1 MTDPSLLLTTSGVDA
16 DEPYGGRD
24 PAQELYAH
32 AAGVLANAQA
42 LEASAGDPG
51 TVAALAPTLACFE
64 TSLAALAQATSRL
77 RVHALRRLTDPV
89 LGLDERHGAAIAR
102 ELATTLERLAGCSTR
117 ARSRAPGRARRSTRS
132 TTSSR
137 PCERHASKTPSQ
149 PAEAATVMLSQAD
162 YDATVRE
169 LEALRA
175 AYHANLAALEDVTID
190 ELRIAH
196 LKRLLASATVVA
208 GPETLG
214 AATLGSVVRA
224 RKDTG
229 RGGRLHARGPPRAR
243 RAAHARH
250 ARFAGG
256 QGAAGRAQR

>member
-1 MTDPSLLLTTSGVDA
+1 MLQDA
-16 DEPYGGRD
+16 RIE
-24 PAQELYAH
+24 
-32 AAGVLANAQA
+32 
-42 LEASAGDPG
+42 
-51 TVAALAPTLACFE
+51 
-64 TSLAALAQATSRL
+64 
-77 RVHALRRLTDPV
+77 
-89 LGLDERHGAAIAR
+89 
-102 ELATTLERLAGCSTR
+102 
-117 ARSRAPGRARRSTRS
+117 
-132 TTSSR
+132 
-137 PCERHASKTPSQ
+137 

-169 LEALRA
+169 LETLRT

-224 RKDTG
+224 RKDDG
-229 RGGRLHARGPPRAR
+229 CGGRLHARRTPRAR
-243 RAAHARH
+243 LATHARH

-256 QGAAGRAQR
+256 QGAAGRAQRRRGHGAVAQRAGRSAGGPGRATHGSMSPRRIA